1 MKQNHFPILIL
12 AVFIIGVFT
21 IELLRIIRKNR
32 ELLRLYTEY
41 DVAKLTGDKA
51 RAFEIGRAFYRRKK
65 GKVTHR
71 DEQILESDL
80 STLK

>member
-51 RAFEIGRAFYRRKK
+51 RAFEIGKAFYKRKN
-65 GKVTHR
+65 GTLTEH
-71 DEQILESDL
+71 DEQVLETDL